1 MKLDGLGG
9 TSRSFTIHEM
19 LWPYLRGMIERLVWG
34 QEQFGG
40 GFCGAGAEYATLPAG
55 LKPGGLR
62 TVGTVERLVDI
73 DSLIH

>member
-1 MKLDGLGG
+1 
-9 TSRSFTIHEM
+9 
-19 LWPYLRGMIERLVWG
+19 MIERLVWG

-40 GFCGAGAEYATLPAG
+40 GFCAGGADNATLPAG